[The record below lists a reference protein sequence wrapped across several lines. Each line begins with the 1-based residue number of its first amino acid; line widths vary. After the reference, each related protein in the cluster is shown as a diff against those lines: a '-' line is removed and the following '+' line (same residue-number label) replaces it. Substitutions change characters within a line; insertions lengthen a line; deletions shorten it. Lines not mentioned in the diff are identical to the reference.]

1 MGDRCYLRMEILV
14 AELPKWNKIFSR
26 GHEPKTLL
34 GWVDEPKD
42 MDEVDPDDPG
52 LEVTVE
58 EANYAW
64 DTELREAAKMGL
76 TFAGWHESGGEYPA
90 GRFAGV
96 GGRYDEVETSN
107 DGDVVV
113 RLSSGYKPVGISAIK
128 RAEAHIAKAEKALE
142 NARASVRTPKTKK
155 TKKG

>member
-1 MGDRCYLRMEILV
+1 
-14 AELPKWNKIFSR
+14 
-26 GHEPKTLL
+26 
-34 GWVDEPKD
+34 
-42 MDEVDPDDPG
+42 MDDVDPDDPV

-76 TFAGWHESGGEYPA
+76 TFAGRHESGGEYPA

-128 RAEAHIAKAEKALE
+128 RAEKHIAKAEKRLE
-142 NARASVRTPKTKK
+142 DARAGVQPLKTKK
-155 TKKG
+155 TKKKG

>member
-1 MGDRCYLRMEILV
+1 MGDRCYLRMEILA
-14 AELPKWNKIFSR
+14 AELPKWDKIFSYGR
-26 GHEPKTLL
+26 SPQGLL
-34 GWVDEPKD
+34 EWVDDPKELD
-42 MDEVDPDDPG
+42 PHERVIQITVD
-52 LEVTVE
+52 

-64 DTELREAAKMGL
+64 ESELKEAAKAGL
-76 TFAGWHESGGEYPA
+76 TFAGWHDAGGEYPA

-113 RLSSGYKPVGISAIK
+113 RLSSGYKPAGISAIK